1 MGAVDRA
8 TGNGWT
14 PLYIACWRGHVD
26 AARLL
31 LDNDA
36 AVDRPNKNG
45 ATPLYIACQ
54 NGHDAVATLLL
65 DKGAAVDRAREDG
78 WTPLYV
84 ACSNGHVAVAML
96 LLDKGAAVDRAK
108 EDGGTPLSIAKE
120 RGHKAIVTLLESK
133 LLESLPPPAPQSGAD
148 KCKICLEKEA
158 TWSFVHG
165 STAHLA
171 LCEECHNRWSETAHI
186 SAQNCPICR
195 EPFEKIVKQ
204 YR

>member
-1 MGAVDRA
+1 MGK
-8 TGNGWT
+8 
-14 PLYIACWRGHVD
+14 GHV
-26 AARLL
+26 
-31 LDNDA
+31 
-36 AVDRPNKNG
+36 
-45 ATPLYIACQ
+45 
-54 NGHDAVATLLL
+54 AVATLLL
-65 DKGAAVDRAREDG
+65 DKGAAVDRADKDG
-78 WTPLYV
+78 ATPLYV
-84 ACSNGHVAVAML
+84 ACQNGHVAVATLLLDKGAVVDRAKENGATPLYIACEKGHVDAARL

-108 EDGGTPLSIAKE
+108 EDGATPLSIAKE

-165 STAHLA
+165 RTAHLA
-171 LCEECHNRWSETAHI
+171 LCEECHDRWSETAHI